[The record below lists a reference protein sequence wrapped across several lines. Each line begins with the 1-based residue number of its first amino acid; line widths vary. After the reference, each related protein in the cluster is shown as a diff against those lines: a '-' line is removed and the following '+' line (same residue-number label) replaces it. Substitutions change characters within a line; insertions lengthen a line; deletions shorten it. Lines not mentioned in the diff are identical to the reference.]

1 MTDSPHSYSQ
11 VTRDIR
17 ISVIPQF
24 LPEQSIPGDNRY
36 VWAYT
41 VRIENQGA
49 DTVQLLNRY
58 WRITDAMGTSHEVR
72 GEGVVGEQPVLAPG
86 ESFEYT
92 SGTPLATPSGVMVG
106 SYEMGSRTSGDFF
119 DVAVPAFSLDSPH
132 ERANL
137 N

>member
-11 VTRDIR
+11 VTRDIL
-17 ISVIPQF
+17 ISVVPQF
-24 LPEQSIPGDNRY
+24 LPEQSTPGDNRY

-72 GEGVVGEQPVLAPG
+72 GEGVVGEQPILRPG
-86 ESFEYT
+86 DSFEYT
-92 SGTPLATPSGVMVG
+92 SGAPLSTPPGRS
-106 SYEMGSRTSGDFF
+106 
-119 DVAVPAFSLDSPH
+119 
-132 ERANL
+132 
-137 N
+137 